1 MTNPSASGPD
11 WTAMNH
17 GDFDTNA
24 PITVPVRP
32 GPGRIY
38 ATPDRHGTQA
48 LFGEQP
54 PARARQSARSKPG
67 DTKGQEELF

>member
-1 MTNPSASGPD
+1 
-11 WTAMNH
+11 MNQ
-17 GDFDTNA
+17 GNFDTNA
-24 PITVPVRP
+24 PIALPVRP

-54 PARARQSARSKPG
+54 PAATTRKARPKPG
-67 DTKGQEELF
+67 KAKGQEELF